1 MTAHDDGSAGSGPLR
16 GIRVVDLTALLPGPM
31 ASLMLADYGAD
42 VIKVEGPTRP
52 DGERRTAPRTR
63 LGGSYRF
70 GMLNRN
76 KRGFAADL
84 KTDDGREA
92 LLRLLDTA
100 DVVLEGFRPGT
111 VDRLGIGY
119 PVVSARN
126 PRVVYC
132 SMSGYGQD
140 GPQAAMPGHDLNYLA
155 AAGITS
161 YVGTETGL
169 PDAPLTPPKVPIADI
184 GGGTLMALFGIL
196 AALVARVRTG
206 LGDYVDVSIVDGA
219 FFWQYARAHAFL
231 ADGSGDAAGQAV
243 PVAPP
248 GYRIYAARDGQLL
261 SLGCLEPR
269 FWRNLR
275 QALGLAAELPA
286 EQPSGLDGGPAQRAI
301 AERLRARDRDTW
313 LAIMRSHDV
322 PATAV
327 LSFAEAITDPQ
338 LQARGLIQHVD
349 LGDGVDT
356 HIGFPVKLARNR
368 PALRHRAPELG
379 EHTDSIL
386 SQLGYSEADIAG
398 LHARGAI

>member
-1 MTAHDDGSAGSGPLR
+1 MTSHGNGSGPLR
-16 GIRVVDLTALLPGPM
+16 GIRVVDLTGLLPGPM

-52 DGERRTAPRTR
+52 DGERSTAPHTR

-84 KTDDGREA
+84 KTDEGREA

-100 DVVLEGFRPGT
+100 DVMLEGFRPGT

-140 GPQAAMPGHDLNYLA
+140 GPYAAMPGHDLNYLA

-161 YVGTETGL
+161 YAGTETGL
-169 PDAPLTPPKVPIADI
+169 PDAPLAPPKVPIADI

-196 AALVARVRTG
+196 AALVARARTG
-206 LGDYVDVSIVDGA
+206 LGDYVDISIFDGA
-219 FFWQYARAHAFL
+219 FFWQYARAHTFL
-231 ADGSGDAAGQAV
+231 AGTSGDMTGHAV
-243 PVAPP
+243 PP
-248 GYRIYAARDGQLL
+248 GYRIYAAGDGKLV
-261 SLGCLEPR
+261 SLGCLEPA
-269 FWRNLR
+269 FWQNLIK
-275 QALGLAAELPA
+275 ALGLADELPA
-286 EQPSGLDGGPAQRAI
+286 EQPSGLAGGPAQRLI
-301 AERLRARDRDTW
+301 AERLRARDRDSW

-327 LSFAEAITDPQ
+327 LSFAEAIADPH
-338 LQARGLIQHVD
+338 LQARGLVQHVD
-349 LGDGVDT
+349 LGDGVGT
-356 HIGFPVKLARNR
+356 HIGFPVKLARSQ

-386 SQLGYSEADIAG
+386 TELGYTEADIAG

>member
-1 MTAHDDGSAGSGPLR
+1 
-16 GIRVVDLTALLPGPM
+16 
-31 ASLMLADYGAD
+31 MLADYGAD
-42 VIKVEGPTRP
+42 VIKVEGTTRP
-52 DGERRTAPRTR
+52 DGERSTQPHTR

-76 KRGFAADL
+76 KRGFAANL
-84 KTDDGREA
+84 KTDEGREA
-92 LLRLLDTA
+92 LLRLVDTA

-132 SMSGYGQD
+132 SMSGYGQH
-140 GPQAAMPGHDLNYLA
+140 GPYAAMPGHDLNYLA

-169 PDAPLTPPKVPIADI
+169 PDAPMAPPKVPIADI

-196 AALVARVRTG
+196 AALVARARTG
-206 LGDYVDVSIVDGA
+206 LGDYVDVSIFDGA
-219 FFWQYARAHAFL
+219 FFWQYPRAHTFL
-231 ADGSGDAAGQAV
+231 AESSEDMTGQAV
-243 PVAPP
+243 PP
-248 GYRIYAARDGQLL
+248 GYRIYAAGDGKLL
-261 SLGCLEPR
+261 SLGCLEPA

-275 QALGLAAELPA
+275 QALGLADELPA
-286 EQPSGLDGGPAQRAI
+286 EQPPGLAGGPSQRVI
-301 AERLRARDRDTW
+301 AERLRARDRDSW
-313 LAIMRSHDV
+313 LAIMHRHDV

-327 LSFAEAITDPQ
+327 LSFAEAIADPH

-349 LGDGVDT
+349 LGDGVGT
-356 HIGFPVKLARNR
+356 HIGFPVKLARSQ

-386 SQLGYSEADIAG
+386 TELGYTEAGIAG

>member
-1 MTAHDDGSAGSGPLR
+1 MTAHENGSGPLQ

-52 DGERRTAPRTR
+52 DGERRTVPHTG

-92 LLRLLDTA
+92 LLQLLDTA

-140 GPQAAMPGHDLNYLA
+140 GPYAAMPGHDLNYLA

-161 YVGTETGL
+161 YAGTETGL
-169 PDAPLTPPKVPIADI
+169 PDAPLAPPKVPIADV

-196 AALVARVRTG
+196 SALVARARTG
-206 LGDYVDVSIVDGA
+206 LGDYVDISIFDGA
-219 FFWQYARAHAFL
+219 FFWHYARAHTFL
-231 ADGSGDAAGQAV
+231 AEGSRDVSGAAGPA
-243 PVAPP
+243 APP
-248 GYRIYAARDGQLL
+248 GYRIYAAGDGKLL
-261 SLGCLEPR
+261 SLGCLEPT

-275 QALGLAAELPA
+275 QALGLADELPA
-286 EQPSGLDGGPAQRAI
+286 EQPTGLAGGPAQRVI
-301 AERLRARDRDTW
+301 AERLRAHDRDSW

-327 LSFAEAITDPQ
+327 LGFAEAITDPQ
-338 LQARGLIQHVD
+338 VQARGLVQHVD
-349 LGDGVDT
+349 LGDGVST
-356 HIGFPVKLARNR
+356 HIGFPVKLARSQ

-379 EHTDSIL
+379 EHTDGIL
-386 SQLGYSEADIAG
+386 SELGYTEADIAG